1 MHACA
6 LARLLALAAF
16 LAAAGCKSP
25 SVPIVYR
32 PDIQQGNVITQ
43 DMVDQLEPGMDKRKV
58 RFVLG
63 TPLVADTFN
72 PDRWDY
78 YYSFS
83 EGGGD
88 AFVRRISVYFQDDRL
103 VPMFTVGPRDSVV
116 VSTEIHL
123 VAGVNPERQEWMWW
137 TPGTYTIMAVLGERR
152 QRATFRVRCRN
163 DVDRC

>member
-1 MHACA
+1 MRYVHRGACV
-6 LARLLALAAF
+6 LTLALSACLF
-16 LAAAGCKSP
+16 PNEPHAGLDLEVTLDP
-25 SVPIVYR
+25 AEVEVPTDLLGMTLTIRNRTPYVRSY
-32 PDIQQGNVITQ
+32 
-43 DMVDQLEPGMDKRKV
+43 VDCLPYTYEIRDTAD
-58 RFVLG
+58 VLRASG
-63 TPLVADTFN
+63 
-72 PDRWDY
+72 RC
-78 YYSFS
+78 
-83 EGGGD
+83 GGRGG
-88 AFVRRISVYFQDDRL
+88 ACGGFQDDRL